1 MSFKFI
7 LMKLIPQIRLL
18 WVCVNGFLGE
28 RRALLKSARVISDVP
43 GVGYRN
49 PLTVPESGEN

>member
-1 MSFKFI
+1 MSLKFI
-7 LMKLIPQIRLL
+7 LMKLIPQIRLF
-18 WVCVNGFLGE
+18 WERAYGFLGE
-28 RRALLKSARVISDVP
+28 WRALHESAMVISNVP